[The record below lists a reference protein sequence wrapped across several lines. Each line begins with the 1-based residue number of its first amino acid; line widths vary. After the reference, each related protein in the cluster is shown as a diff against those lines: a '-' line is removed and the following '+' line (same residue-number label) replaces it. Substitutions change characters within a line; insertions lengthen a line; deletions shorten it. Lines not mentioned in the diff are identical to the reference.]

1 VIHYSNPRS
10 LLVVTNIDQDQ
21 NPLRSLDEWD
31 DDVKLRYPAPQP
43 EDGHEPAVD
52 RSEEEAFRDY
62 GDDVRDGVRDFY
74 RLNHRGQTVEF
85 VRAQRRKYLPLR
97 TRRMG
102 IWEAMDFLN
111 ELVDDSDPDIEQPQI
126 AHAVQTAE
134 AIRHDG
140 QPDWLI
146 VTGLIHDMGKVL
158 CLFGEPQ
165 WAVTGDTF
173 PVGCRHSDKIV
184 YHEFF
189 RFNPDWNH
197 SRYHSENGMYE
208 PGCGLDNV
216 LMSWGHDEYMYQVV
230 RDYLPVEAQ
239 YMIRY
244 HSFYPAHR
252 ERAYQHLMNEQDR
265 EMFRWVRKF
274 NRYDLYTKSEQRP
287 DLDAVLPYYQHLVAQ
302 FFPDQIWW

>member
-1 VIHYSNPRS
+1 VMN
-10 LLVVTNIDQDQ
+10 LNEDQ
-21 NPLRSLDEWD
+21 NPLHSLDEWD
-31 DDVKLRYPAPQP
+31 DDVKLRYPAPEP
-43 EDGHEPAVD
+43 DGGHEPSIEPPQD
-52 RSEEEAFRDY
+52 DSFRNY
-62 GDDVRDGVRDFY
+62 GNDVRDGVREFY
-74 RLNHRGQTVEF
+74 RLNHQGQTVDF

-111 ELVDDSDPDIEQPQI
+111 ELVDDSDPDIALPQI

-134 AIRHDG
+134 AIRQDG

-146 VTGLIHDMGKVL
+146 VAGLIHDMGKVL

-173 PVGCRHSDKIV
+173 PVGCRHSEKIV

-189 RFNPDWNH
+189 QFNPDWNN
-197 SRYHSENGMYE
+197 SQYRSEDGMYE

-216 LMSWGHDEYMYQVV
+216 LMSWGHDEYLYQVV
-230 RDYLPVEAQ
+230 RDYLPIEAQ

-244 HSFYPAHR
+244 HSFYPGHR
-252 ERAYQHLMNEQDR
+252 ERAYQHLLNAQDR
-265 EMFRWVRKF
+265 DMFRWVRKF
-274 NRYDLYTKSEQRP
+274 NRYDLYTKSEQQP
-287 DLDAVLPYYQHLVAQ
+287 DLDAVLPFYHQLVAQ
-302 FFPDQIWW
+302 FFPDSIWW